1 MVLEPVL
8 CPYCGSNN
16 VGKHGKS
23 EEGKKRYICK
33 NDKCPRS
40 TFLRD
45 YTYLGCQT
53 ETKSRIIEMALNGS
67 GIRDT
72 ARVLQISP
80 STVIEE
86 LKKRTQAPFSQY
98 EDACHH

>member
-8 CPYCGSNN
+8 CPHCGSDNI
-16 VGKHGKS
+16 GKHGKS
-23 EEGKKRYICK
+23 GEGKQRYICK
-33 NDKCPRS
+33 NDKCHHN

-45 YTYLGCQT
+45 YTYLGRQT
-53 ETKSRIIEMALNGS
+53 ETKCQIIEMALNGS

-86 LKKRTQAPFSQY
+86 LKKKNMNSIQSI
-98 EDACHH
+98 